1 MLMLIAVLVLIA
13 ADQITKYLTV
23 TYLKPVSTVEIIKN
37 ILSFTY
43 VENRGAAFG
52 ILQNSRWLFI
62 IFTVVVIAVLIAY
75 TIKKKISNKLYKI
88 SSALIIAGGIGN
100 LIDRIFKGYVVDMIE
115 VTFINYPV
123 FNFADCCVVV
133 GAILFCLYV
142 LIYDGKTEKTDGNTG
157 I

>member
-1 MLMLIAVLVLIA
+1 MIFTLITLLLIIIDQASKIAVL
-13 ADQITKYLTV
+13 K
-23 TYLKPVSTVEIIKN
+23 YLKPISTTVVIKD
-37 ILSFTY
+37 ILSLTY

-75 TIKKKISNKLYKI
+75 TIKKKISNKLYKT
-88 SSALIIAGGIGN
+88 SSALIISGGIGN
-100 LIDRIFKGYVVDMIE
+100 LIDRIFRGYVVDMIE